1 MCWYNTNHNQCDFM
15 CYSTMPRNKFF
26 TLAQAIAMIKNDD
39 FVGEDIDMTILP
51 PDQVDEITDEED
63 IDDDTMG
70 EAAVVDVSGSVEV
83 FFIKIRHAT
92 FQLPLRPALWSPVL
106 QRTPV
111 ELVRQSPQG
120 SESKTR
126 TPLLRHSLH
135 QTFQLPLCPALWSPV
150 LRRTLVELVRQSPQ
164 GSEAETRP
172 P

>member
-1 MCWYNTNHNQCDFM
+1 
-15 CYSTMPRNKFF
+15 
-26 TLAQAIAMIKNDD
+26 
-39 FVGEDIDMTILP
+39 MTILP
-51 PDQVDEITDEED
+51 PGQVDEITDEED

-92 FQLPLRPALWSPVL
+92 FQLPLRPALWSPVPR
-106 QRTPV
+106 RTLV

-120 SESKTR
+120 SEAETR

-135 QTFQLPLCPALWSPV
+135 HTFKLPLCPALWSPV

-164 GSEAETRP
+164 GSEAETRLP
-172 P
+172 LLRRSLHQTFQLPLCPALWSPVPRRTPVELVRQ